1 MSVTSEQRS
10 WHAMDEVLEDF
21 EFTREYHRGDLAI
34 AAWRLQMSEDAL
46 EQALYRARR
55 KGFTVGEFRRS
66 GAHD

>member
-1 MSVTSEQRS
+1 MSVTSEQRT

-21 EFTREYHRGDLAI
+21 EFTREYHRGDLGI

-55 KGFTVGEFRRS
+55 KGYAVGEFHRS